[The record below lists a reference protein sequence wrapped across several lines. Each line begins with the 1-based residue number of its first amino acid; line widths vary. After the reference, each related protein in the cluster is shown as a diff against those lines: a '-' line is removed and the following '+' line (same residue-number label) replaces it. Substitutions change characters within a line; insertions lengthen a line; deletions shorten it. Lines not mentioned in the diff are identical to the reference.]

1 MIFNKKLALA
11 VSGAVLLMAGQAA
24 LADSTTDIVDALI
37 SKGVL
42 TEEEGKLISKG
53 AKAKAD
59 ATPTVK
65 EKDGAFSISSPNGKN
80 SIQLTGRMHF
90 DARYNNLDGFGD
102 ESAYP
107 WNRDLDSKS
116 GASQF
121 EMRRARLGA
130 KGRIGGVADYLLQF
144 NLAAGGAKVID
155 EAYIDINK
163 FELAGLKLGMSKV
176 PFGLEQLTSSNNID
190 FMERSYADQL
200 SPAKKLNVQLHGERT
215 GATYAGGLF
224 QMNDSALSQKDHNL
238 STAGRVT
245 ANFAELMGNKDMI
258 MHVGLAGYNS
268 NYEMNTATSSNTSG
282 DAETANRGSVFAFT
296 SGGRGLANAYRMQ
309 IAGAEPG
316 SSGLDNSSSA
326 TACSVTVPSGSST
339 AAQTLTCAVGT
350 STSGLNAG
358 YNTLSP
364 TTASVH
370 TDRFGLEGIL
380 AWNNFKVQGEYSDAS
395 YKARSQG
402 ASQGSSG
409 TDLLYATDM
418 KADVKTWYA
427 EALWLVTGE
436 KYADAYKKGAFG
448 ALKPKNEFNMD
459 SGTGY
464 GLVELGFRVDA
475 FDVNNTSNT
484 GSDKSRFQGAT
495 DGVTTNSTSSKSKI
509 DECSYTGSGVT
520 TAANSCNGG
529 ATSYTA
535 GVKWIWN
542 PNIMFKANYTYTDY
556 DNAFYAIDIGAKTP
570 RVTGSTPNAGLKK
583 IDHEDLF
590 MIRGQYSF

>member
-90 DARYNNLDGFGD
+90 DARSNSLDGFGD

-107 WNRDLDSKS
+107 WNRDNDSKS

-144 NLAAGGAKVID
+144 NLVGSKVID

-163 FELAGLKLGMSKV
+163 FELAGLKFGMSKV

-200 SPAKKLNVQLHGERT
+200 SPAKKLNVQLHGETT
-215 GATYAGGLF
+215 GLTYAGGLF

-238 STAGRVT
+238 STAGRVS

-268 NYEMNTATSSNTSG
+268 NYEMNTASSSNTSG
-282 DAETANRGSVFAFT
+282 DAEVTSRGSVFAFT

-309 IAGAEPG
+309 IAGAEAG
-316 SSGLDNSSSA
+316 SSGLDNVTTGS
-326 TACSVTVPSGSST
+326 CSIAVPSSGT
-339 AAQTLTCAVGT
+339 GGAAAQTLTCAS
-350 STSGLNAG
+350 STSNTGLNAG

-402 ASQGSSG
+402 ATGVNSTGVYG
-409 TDLLYATDM
+409 TESEM

-436 KYADAYKKGAFG
+436 KYSDAYKKGAFG

-464 GLVELGFRVDA
+464 GLWELGLRVDA

-484 GSDKSRFQGAT
+484 GSSVSRFQGAT
-495 DGVTTNSTSSKSKI
+495 DGTTVNATASKSKI

-529 ATSYTA
+529 AKSYTA

-542 PNIMFKANYTYTDY
+542 PNMMIKVNYTYTDY
-556 DNAFYAIDIGAKTP
+556 DTAFYAIDIGAKTP
-570 RVTGSTPNAGLKK
+570 RVTGSTPNAGLKL
-583 IDHEDLF
+583 IDHENLF
-590 MIRGQYSF
+590 MVRGQYSF

>member
-1 MIFNKKLALA
+1 MNYNKKLATA
-11 VSGAVLLMAGQAA
+11 VSGAVLLMAGQVA
-24 LADSTTDIVDALI
+24 LADSSTDIVDALV

-65 EKDGAFSISSPNGKN
+65 EKDGAFILSSPNGKN

-90 DARYNNLDGFGD
+90 DARYNSLDGFGD
-102 ESAYP
+102 DSVYP
-107 WNRDLDSKS
+107 WNRDNDSKS

-144 NLAAGGAKVID
+144 NLVGSKVID

-163 FELAGLKLGMSKV
+163 FELAGLKFGMSKV

-200 SPAKKLNVQLHGERT
+200 SPAKKLNVQLHGETT

-245 ANFAELMGNKDMI
+245 ANFAEMIGNKDMV

-268 NYEMNTATSSNTSG
+268 NYEMNTASSSNTSG
-282 DAETANRGSVFAFT
+282 DAEVVNRGSVFAFT

-309 IAGAEPG
+309 LAGAEPG
-316 SSGLDNSSSA
+316 SAGADNNSTSCTVASG
-326 TACSVTVPSGSST
+326 GSS
-339 AAQTLTCAVGT
+339 QTCGT
-350 STSGLNAG
+350 SGQGLNAG
-358 YNTLSP
+358 YNVLSP
-364 TTASVH
+364 TTSTIH

-380 AWNNFKVQGEYSDAS
+380 AWNNYKIQGEYSDAS
-395 YKARSQG
+395 YKASSKG
-402 ASQGSSG
+402 ATGVGSTTGDSE
-409 TDLLYATDM
+409 A

-427 EALWLVTGE
+427 EALWVVTGE
-436 KYADAYKKGAFG
+436 KYSDAYKKGAFG

-459 SGTGY
+459 SGTGW
-464 GLVELGFRVDA
+464 GLWELGLRVDA

-484 GSDKSRFQGAT
+484 GSDKTRFQGST
-495 DGVTTNSTSSKSKI
+495 DGVTTNTNASKGKI
-509 DECSYTGSGVT
+509 DECSYTGSGVN

-529 ATSYTA
+529 AKSYTA
-535 GVKWIWN
+535 GLKWIWN
-542 PNIMFKANYTYTDY
+542 PNMLIKVNYTYTDY

-570 RVTGSTPNAGLKK
+570 RVTGNTPNAGLKL

-590 MIRGQYSF
+590 MVRGQYTF

>member
-24 LADSTTDIVDALI
+24 LADSTADIVDALI

-90 DARYNNLDGFGD
+90 DARYNSLDGFGD

-144 NLAAGGAKVID
+144 NLVGAKVID

-163 FELAGLKLGMSKV
+163 FELAGLKFGMSKV

-200 SPAKKLNVQLHGERT
+200 SPAKKLNVQLHGETT
-215 GATYAGGLF
+215 GVTYAGGLF
-224 QMNDSALSQKDHNL
+224 QMNDSALSQKDHSL

-268 NYEMNTATSSNTSG
+268 NYEMNTASSSNTSG
-282 DAETANRGSVFAFT
+282 DAETVNRGSVFAFT

-316 SSGLDNSSSA
+316 SSGLDNSTSA

-395 YKARSQG
+395 YKARSLG
-402 ASQGSSG
+402 ATGVGSTTGESQ
-409 TDLLYATDM
+409 A

-427 EALWLVTGE
+427 EALWVVTGE
-436 KYADAYKKGAFG
+436 KYSDAYKKGAFG

-464 GLVELGFRVDA
+464 GLWELGFRVDA
-475 FDVNNTSNT
+475 FDVTDTSST
-484 GSDKSRFQGAT
+484 GSTKSRFQG
-495 DGVTTNSTSSKSKI
+495 TTNNLTSGKI
-509 DECSYTGSGVT
+509 DECTSATVGT
-520 TAANSCNGG
+520 CNGG
-529 ATSYTA
+529 AKSYTA
-535 GVKWIWN
+535 GVKWVMN
-542 PNIMFKANYTYTDY
+542 PNMLIKANYTYTDY

-570 RVTGSTPNAGLKK
+570 RAGSTPNPGLKLT
-583 IDHEDLF
+583 DHENLL
-590 MIRGQYSF
+590 MVRGQYSF